1 MSHQSTLFAPP
12 LSAPIPGQSSPS
24 GQPCPASA
32 AAPPPVSGT
41 REWASQSAN
50 CVTGCPHDCRYCYA
64 RYNACVRFHRVSP
77 AAWPIPRVR
86 TDQLRLRWQ
95 RLDGVVMFPTTHD
108 ITPDTLDAC
117 LYFLANILR
126 PGNRV
131 LIVSKPHLPCV
142 QRLCADLRPAADRV
156 QFRFTIGADDDAL
169 LRYWEPGAPPF
180 AERFASLAHAHAAG
194 FRTSV
199 SAEPLLDAPNVQ
211 RLVDRLRPHIT
222 DTLWIGKL
230 NCPDSRIQS
239 RPGDD
244 PARLAAL

>member
-1 MSHQSTLFAPP
+1 
-12 LSAPIPGQSSPS
+12 
-24 GQPCPASA
+24 
-32 AAPPPVSGT
+32 
-41 REWASQSAN
+41 
-50 CVTGCPHDCRYCYA
+50 
-64 RYNACVRFHRVSP
+64 
-77 AAWPIPRVR
+77 
-86 TDQLRLRWQ
+86 
-95 RLDGVVMFPTTHD
+95 MFPTTHD

-244 PARLAAL
+244 PARLAALHAGQTHAAIRRVYDALRADPIIRWKESYRAAIGLDLRTTPDTDI